1 MQAKEEEVRI
11 DVEEKQFRARMIQNQ
26 EEEKKAREEVVRREA
41 EQTLLQTS
49 TPRARQVRAGGAEG
63 LQLCPQVTGQV
74 QVSEEEYL
82 QMLRER
88 EEYLGEEQ
96 DTSTKKYFITQQEI
110 VFYVK
115 DSEGV
120 VRIIHRPLLRKEEM
134 VEGRMGR
141 RRSLSLGRS
150 EVVRQE
156 EGSSHIQIHQV
167 GANWTFIL

>member
-1 MQAKEEEVRI
+1 ME
-11 DVEEKQFRARMIQNQ
+11 
-26 EEEKKAREEVVRREA
+26 
-41 EQTLLQTS
+41 
-49 TPRARQVRAGGAEG
+49 EG
-63 LQLCPQVTGQV
+63 LHLSPQVPDQV

-88 EEYLGEEQ
+88 EEYLGEQQ
-96 DTSTKKYFITQQEI
+96 DANTRKYFITQQEI

-120 VRIIHRPLLRKEEM
+120 VRIIHRPLLRREEV
-134 VEGRMGR
+134 VEGRRRR

-167 GANWTFIL
+167 RHGLL

>member
-1 MQAKEEEVRI
+1 ME
-11 DVEEKQFRARMIQNQ
+11 
-26 EEEKKAREEVVRREA
+26 
-41 EQTLLQTS
+41 
-49 TPRARQVRAGGAEG
+49 EG
-63 LQLCPQVTGQV
+63 LHLCPQVPDQV

-88 EEYLGEEQ
+88 EEYLGEQQ
-96 DTSTKKYFITQQEI
+96 DANTRKYFITQQEI

-120 VRIIHRPLLRKEEM
+120 VRIIHRPLLRREEV
-134 VEGRMGR
+134 VEGRRR

-167 GANWTFIL
+167 RHRLLRVISVYEARNFSKQTLAL